1 MDEQN
6 EKNSFLVFASLLL
19 SLNFGFYIDC
29 HLIKFEWF
37 CLFVSAI
44 RTVSSLGQ
52 PSYDGPS
59 VKTEIPGPKSK
70 ALLKELNALQV
81 SPTKMP

>member
-1 MDEQN
+1 M
-6 EKNSFLVFASLLL
+6 V
-19 SLNFGFYIDC
+19 
-29 HLIKFEWF
+29 
-37 CLFVSAI
+37 LFVFLAI
-44 RTVSSLGQ
+44 RTASSLGQ

-81 SPTKMP
+81 SR

>member
-1 MDEQN
+1 M
-6 EKNSFLVFASLLL
+6 V
-19 SLNFGFYIDC
+19 
-29 HLIKFEWF
+29 
-37 CLFVSAI
+37 LFVFSAI
-44 RTVSSLGQ
+44 RTASSLGQ

-81 SPTKMP
+81 SRYLSLPNVLNLEFTDKI